1 MTPPCR
7 PGGKWSLQTLGS
19 GLFLLLSA
27 YFLIFYAL
35 GQKALAGSEDR
46 WAEIARNML
55 LHGDLF
61 HPVINGE
68 IYFDKPLLSYWLIV
82 LASLCTNGLSE
93 FTVRL
98 PGALA
103 ALLALF
109 CSHRIARDLF
119 DARVAWLSA
128 CLIATSYGFLFW
140 SHTASAEISNLALI
154 AAAAAWFVH
163 RRDRADFS
171 SYLIFYLLCAVGC
184 QLKGLTA
191 IVVPLLVVA
200 PYVLRGGRWR
210 PHVNVVHLL
219 AILPAAGIFLLPYL
233 FAGWQPLPAAV
244 EAQRNQLS
252 GFDLLIREN
261 VVRFFRPFDHDD
273 PFYSYL
279 YELPRILFPWMFL
292 FVAALARYALRY
304 RQLGESLR
312 WLLEAIVLI
321 FLFFTLSGSRRWYYI
336 LPIMPLCMILV
347 AAYMN
352 EASRDEWLRRA
363 MIATVFV
370 LLVTA
375 LLLLL
380 FPVVVTVY
388 AVDVATPNEFLIG
401 SAVIAAGGA
410 GIALLGRNRMAVLR
424 KLTNIDSSFPSLLP
438 LALLLAVLEM
448 AVVFGLV
455 LPGAD
460 SYRQQKPF
468 ALSLAGQIGG
478 DQRLAF
484 YRKKSTTLAFY
495 LNAKKAIPT
504 INTRSE
510 LAAIGDE
517 VVVMLEEADREA
529 FFQEFPELRTMS
541 PLLQEKSTTSRL
553 AGGSSG
559 FIAYR
564 ARWATALPG
573 GPESSR

>member
-1 MTPPCR
+1 MNRPCQ
-7 PGGKWSLQTLGS
+7 PADKWSLQTLGTV
-19 GLFLLLSA
+19 LFLLLSA
-27 YFLIFYAL
+27 YFLIFHSL
-35 GQKALAGSEDR
+35 GQRALAGSEDR
-46 WAEIARNML
+46 WGEIARNML

-68 IYFDKPLLSYWLIV
+68 VYFDKPLLSYWLIV
-82 LASLCTNGLSE
+82 LASLGTNGLSE
-93 FTVRL
+93 FAVRL

-103 ALLALF
+103 ALLVLF
-109 CSHRIARDLF
+109 CGHRIARDLF
-119 DARVAWLSA
+119 DIRVAWLSA

-154 AAAAAWFVH
+154 AAAVAWFVH

-191 IVVPLLVVA
+191 IAVPLLAVA
-200 PYVLRGGRWR
+200 PYILRGARWR
-210 PHVNVVHLL
+210 KHVNVVHLL
-219 AILPAAGIFLLPYL
+219 AIVLAAGVFLLPYL
-233 FAGWQPLPAAV
+233 LAGSQPLPAAV

-252 GFDLLIREN
+252 GLDLLLREN

-292 FVAALARYALRY
+292 FVAALAHYALRY
-304 RQLGESLR
+304 RQLVGSLR

-336 LPIMPLCMILV
+336 LPIMPFCMILV
-347 AAYMN
+347 AAYMD
-352 EASRDEWLRRA
+352 EASREEWQRRA

-370 LLVTA
+370 LLATA

-380 FPVVVTVY
+380 FPLAVTVY
-388 AVDVATPNEFLIG
+388 AGGVAMPNEFLIG
-401 SAVIAAGGA
+401 SALIAAGGA
-410 GIALLGRNRMAVLR
+410 GIALLGRNRMAILR
-424 KLTNIDSSFPSLLP
+424 NLTKIDSRFPSPLP

-448 AVVFGLV
+448 TVLFGLV

-468 ALSLAGQIGG
+468 ALSLAGQIGD

-484 YRKKSTTLAFY
+484 YRKKNTTLAFY

-517 VVVMLEEADREA
+517 VVVILEEADQEA
-529 FFQEFPELRTMS
+529 FFREFPELRTRS
-541 PLLQEKSTTSRL
+541 PLLKEKSSPQRF
-553 AGGSSG
+553 AGGGSG
-559 FIAYR
+559 FVAYR
-564 ARWATALPG
+564 AR
-573 GPESSR
+573 